1 MLYISLF
8 PINEQYT
15 LESRCVN
22 FIYYPTSTPNKT
34 SSLGAHKKRP
44 GRGESSAVII
54 NLSDG
59 RPSWNQKDKNGSVR
73 LTRDFSSP
81 KFKIGKLNFH
91 TRIAQ
96 ELWTTVREGMRIMG
110 DV

>member
-1 MLYISLF
+1 MLYICLF
-8 PINEQYT
+8 PITEQYT
-15 LESRCVN
+15 HERRCVN

-34 SSLGAHKKRP
+34 SSLGAHKKRL
-44 GRGESSAVII
+44 GREESSAVII

-59 RPSWNQKDKNGSVR
+59 RPSWNQKDK
-73 LTRDFSSP
+73 
-81 KFKIGKLNFH
+81 KIGKLNFH